1 MRTLLMLSFLVTL
14 SAPAMAI
21 NKCESGGKITYSDEP
36 CRNSKAVKFDAPSG
50 NEPLAADTENA
61 RQQAMR
67 EKNELKRLESERR
80 QREAQE
86 DKEHQKL
93 ARADAAK
100 KKKCAELALQ
110 QKWAEEDANRASG
123 KSADKVKRTARRK
136 AEKFQM
142 ECGK

>member
-1 MRTLLMLSFLVTL
+1 MRTILILSFLTTL

-21 NKCESGGKITYSDEP
+21 NKCVSDGKVTYSDEP
-36 CRNSKAVKFDAPSG
+36 CRNGKAIKFEASPG
-50 NEPLAADTENA
+50 NDPLSADTANA

-67 EKNELKRLESERR
+67 EKNELKRLEGDRR
-80 QREAQE
+80 QREAKE
-86 DKEHQKL
+86 DKERQQL

-110 QKWAEEDANRASG
+110 QKWAEEDAKGVSG
-123 KSADKVKRTARRK
+123 KSADKFKRNAGRK

-142 ECGK
+142 ECGR